1 MGYIGIP
8 PTRYDVLM
16 SCAFPSLKSEI
27 IFLRRIEANRIGL
40 NSFFEPFEQVKVML
54 KKEQEGRVAAA
65 MD

>member
-1 MGYIGIP
+1 
-8 PTRYDVLM
+8 M